1 MKKILKILGILIVL
15 FLFIIGT
22 TLTWLFSSSGNE
34 FLKNKITQIANEKAP
49 IGLEF
54 THFKLG
60 FSKYAFS
67 ITDKQNLKLHSMAT
81 IRFSPLTLMHKF
93 TQLLKT

>member
-34 FLKNKITQIANEKAP
+34 FLKNKITQIANKKAP

-54 THFKLG
+54 THFRGNYKNCRN
-60 FSKYAFS
+60 FSK
-67 ITDKQNLKLHSMAT
+67 IKLIKLKQGRIKIKVFILYRIIKNAD
-81 IRFSPLTLMHKF
+81 I
-93 TQLLKT
+93 